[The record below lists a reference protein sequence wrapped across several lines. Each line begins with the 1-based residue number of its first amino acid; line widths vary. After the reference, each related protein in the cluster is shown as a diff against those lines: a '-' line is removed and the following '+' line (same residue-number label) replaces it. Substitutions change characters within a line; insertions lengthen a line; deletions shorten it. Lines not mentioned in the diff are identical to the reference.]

1 MSRRLIDA
9 TELEERLFSYYE
21 CVNKE
26 TSKSGYTGET
36 LMNYEVVDM
45 ITDCLENAPTID
57 AVELPC
63 KIGDFVWAIRS
74 YKGVK
79 HPQRGVVGEMFF
91 TNNMQLMIVVKHVAR
106 GLWGE
111 KIFATYEEAQAA
123 IDSLMEYEVY
133 T

>member
-9 TELEERLFSYYE
+9 DAL
-21 CVNKE
+21 VKE
-26 TSKSGYTGET
+26 ICEGCNGEVRESCKT
-36 LMNYEVVDM
+36 DPVCATCMWLVD
-45 ITDCLENAPTID
+45 APTID

-74 YKGVK
+74 YKGIK

-91 TNNMQLMIVVKHVAR
+91 TNNMKLMIVVKHVAR
-106 GLWGE
+106 GMWGE

-123 IDSLMEYEVY
+123 IDSLI
-133 T
+133 